1 MAKEA
6 KLKKGKLS
14 LIPMITKED
23 PFNIINVALLKKGR
37 IKKSSASEIPWSAF
51 SKEPF
56 TKKQVHDEVE
66 EIEMEQQ
73 DRQISDELRERSVES
88 KIHPVLKN
96 IIAEKQADIN
106 DKKEQIIINFRDDLV
121 LPRFPEPNL
130 NESRKS
136 SYNKKISK
144 YTEKLIGE
152 ITDRRTNN
160 YKKMLQELRGT
171 YNAKV
176 IDTFW
181 LINAMLVEMPLN
193 RIHEMARR
201 EEVLYIEPRN
211 TGEEP
216 PSNSNPND
224 DVDDGRSRITSEPID
239 VYGLQGGGIG
249 LLDTGLRFTHTL
261 FNSPSHI
268 AFRRDCIKGGADC
281 NTGTGLYP
289 TDDCW
294 NHGTSTAAIIS
305 GNNNLGNA
313 FRGVT
318 RGVTLD
324 SFKVYP
330 NSCGGL
336 DTARCGSRLSG
347 CR

>member
-1 MAKEA
+1 M
-6 KLKKGKLS
+6 
-14 LIPMITKED
+14 
-23 PFNIINVALLKKGR
+23 
-37 IKKSSASEIPWSAF
+37 
-51 SKEPF
+51 
-56 TKKQVHDEVE
+56 
-66 EIEMEQQ
+66 
-73 DRQISDELRERSVES
+73 
-88 KIHPVLKN
+88 
-96 IIAEKQADIN
+96 
-106 DKKEQIIINFRDDLV
+106 
-121 LPRFPEPNL
+121 
-130 NESRKS
+130 
-136 SYNKKISK
+136 
-144 YTEKLIGE
+144 IGE

-281 NTGTGLYP
+281 NTGTGLNP

-324 SFKVYP
+324 SFKIYP

-336 DTARCGSRLSG
+336 DTAACG
-347 CR
+347 